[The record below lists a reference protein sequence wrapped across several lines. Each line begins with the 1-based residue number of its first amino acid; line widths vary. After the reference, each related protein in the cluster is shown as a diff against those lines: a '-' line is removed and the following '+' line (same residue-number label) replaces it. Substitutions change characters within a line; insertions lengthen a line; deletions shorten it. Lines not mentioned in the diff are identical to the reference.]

1 MTMATAEQHR
11 EISNQFLNHAEDE
24 LRKGELLQASEK
36 AWGAV
41 SHYVNSAARERNWPM
56 GSHAQLIENV
66 RKLISQDP
74 DHVSHMRRLFSAI
87 QGLHANFY
95 QAFLDEDSVR
105 EGIEDAKEL
114 IMTLEDLNTNP

>member
-1 MTMATAEQHR
+1 MGGG
-11 EISNQFLNHAEDE
+11 IGD
-24 LRKGELLQASEK
+24 
-36 AWGAV
+36 
-41 SHYVNSAARERNWPM
+41 YVNSAARERNWPM

-74 DHVSHMRRLFSAI
+74 DHVSHMRRLSLSAI